1 MTMKLTRVSAVAA
14 AFAVSV
20 KLPAAET
27 ATTDFMVASSVAT
40 VATITL
46 AVVTRE
52 LVTTSELAAAAKFT
66 EPTVLLIVCAPV
78 VPSAVTVLS
87 RMMSPYSWHF
97 VTADEPMTQELLPIP
112 VAL

>member
-78 VPSAVTVLS
+78 VPVAVTVLS
-87 RMMSPYSWHF
+87 RMISPYIC
-97 VTADEPMTQELLPIP
+97 VLVLLDAPMHVVLLPMP

>member
-14 AFAVSV
+14 AFAVIV
-20 KLPAAET
+20 KLPAAAT
-27 ATTDFMVASSVAT
+27 AMTDFMVASLVAT

-52 LVTTSELAAAAKFT
+52 LVTTSDEAAAAKLT

-78 VPSAVTVLS
+78 VPYLVSDSA
-87 RMMSPYSWHF
+87 
-97 VTADEPMTQELLPIP
+97 
-112 VAL
+112 